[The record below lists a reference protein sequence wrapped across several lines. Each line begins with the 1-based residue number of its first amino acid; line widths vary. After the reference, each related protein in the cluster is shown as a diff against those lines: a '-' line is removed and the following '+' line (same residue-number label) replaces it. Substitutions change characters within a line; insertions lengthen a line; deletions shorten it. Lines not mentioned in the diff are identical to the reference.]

1 MEDNKTESKVFT
13 VTEGLL
19 REKARTYVPIAEKMQ
34 FVDDVVVRCFDP
46 ISISG
51 ADDEALPPMYKENT
65 GRKMRYLA
73 GGLAKLYLGEGY
85 STADDDDPWMMT
97 DEAYDYFWGGRP
109 VSQIERVR
117 RFSKDKDLQDQCY
130 DMMQDYKE
138 LSNLLN
144 SEIHGLM
151 RAMNDP
157 VARFQMLMAAQST
170 PEYFQKMTEEL
181 EAAQRELADY
191 AANRNITQLNE
202 DSEAS
207 D

>member
-1 MEDNKTESKVFT
+1 MEENKTESKVFT
-13 VTEGLL
+13 VTEGLI
-19 REKARTYVPIAEKMQ
+19 REKARIYVPIAEKMQ

-51 ADDEALPPMYKENT
+51 ADDEAMPPMYKENA

-73 GGLAKLYLGEGY
+73 GGLAKLYLGEGF
-85 STADDDDPWMMT
+85 SSDDDDDPWMMT

-109 VSQIERVR
+109 ISQIERVR
-117 RFSKDKDLQDQCY
+117 RFSKDKALQDQCY
-130 DMMQDYKE
+130 DLIQDYKE
-138 LSNLLN
+138 LTNLLN

-157 VARFQMLMAAQST
+157 VSRLQMLIMAQTT
-170 PEYFQKMTEEL
+170 PEYVQKLTKNL
-181 EAAQRELADY
+181 EDAQRELAEY
-191 AANRNITQLNE
+191 SSERSALFAETN
-202 DSEAS
+202 SEAN